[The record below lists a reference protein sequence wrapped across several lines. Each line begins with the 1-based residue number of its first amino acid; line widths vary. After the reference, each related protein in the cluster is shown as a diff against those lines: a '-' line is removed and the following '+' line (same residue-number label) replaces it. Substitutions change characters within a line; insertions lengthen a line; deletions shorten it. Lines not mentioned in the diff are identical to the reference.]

1 MDTEYNLTVQE
12 ALSRPLFRNA
22 VVVAGE
28 SGLIR
33 PIRWVHILEV
43 TDFETLI
50 HGGEMILTTGI
61 GLRSSPELWSAFAEK
76 LIRQNASCLCIEVGP
91 YFNAVENELKQLADE
106 HGFPVI
112 LFPSTVRYVDI
123 THDLHSLLVNR
134 QHLRL
139 RELESLSRE
148 FHRHT
153 LGLHGTLNVLK
164 LLHES
169 TGAQLLFRPLTGKT
183 ISYPPLYPQEQSVW
197 SAYAD
202 ERYNSQEEDGNAQ
215 IWCTQIDDGR
225 YAVTKPIG
233 AYDQTWAL
241 LLMITDQQPTEYDLM
256 LADSASLSI
265 AQELL
270 RTRYM
275 EERKLFSEHAWVG
288 ELIGGRAQDEKS
300 IRALT
305 GTDYKRWDSTHYY
318 TCIIEIANRFEGKPD
333 TADSDWDSLRLHLS
347 HMVRSDLEKHFF
359 QPFMTLH
366 QNRIAII
373 AFDTKASS
381 GSAPRLKSALGSFQ
395 HSHSGELP
403 KQFKLLIGAGGFTI
417 GLNNARQSYLEAEQ
431 ALSLFPSFGEPV
443 LLYDELG
450 VYQLLAGLNDG
461 KLLQQFVRQHLGP
474 LIDHDE
480 TRGSELLLTLK
491 ALLDCDGSKQAAAQ
505 RLFIVRQS
513 LYYRLDK
520 IAELLGE
527 DYMTPEKRL
536 ALGVALRAY
545 QLLQPA
551 PFIDSVKISGV

>member
-1 MDTEYNLTVQE
+1 M
-12 ALSRPLFRNA
+12 SRPLFHNA
-22 VVVAGE
+22 VVAAGR

-43 TDFETLI
+43 SDFETLI

-61 GLRSSPELWSAFAEK
+61 GLRSNPELWMAFTEK
-76 LIRQNASCLCIEVGP
+76 LINWNASCLCIEVGP
-91 YFNAVENELKQLADE
+91 YFHAVEEELKRLADD
-106 HGFPVI
+106 HGFPII
-112 LFPSTVRYVDI
+112 LFPFTVRYVDI

-183 ISYPPLYPQEQSVW
+183 VSYPPLSPQEQAGW
-197 SAYAD
+197 SDYAD
-202 ERYNSQEEDGNAQ
+202 KGYQAMLEDGNAQ
-215 IWCTQIDDGR
+215 TLCTRVEDSR
-225 YAVTKPIG
+225 YAVLKSIG

-241 LLMITDQQPTEYDLM
+241 LLMLTTQYPGEYDLN

-275 EERKLFSEHAWVG
+275 EERKLSTEQAWVA
-288 ELIGGRAQDEKS
+288 ELLGGGTRDEAGL
-300 IRALT
+300 RALV
-305 GTDYKRWDSTHYY
+305 GTDYKRLNTASFY
-318 TCIIEIANRFEGKPD
+318 TVMIEFARRSEVKSELLDPD
-333 TADSDWDSLRLHLS
+333 ADSVRLHMS
-347 HMVRSDLEKHFF
+347 HMVRSALEKHFF
-359 QPFMTLH
+359 HPYITLF
-366 QNRIAII
+366 QNRIAVI
-373 AFDTKASS
+373 AFDMKT
-381 GSAPRLKSALGSFQ
+381 GGDSAPRLKTALDSFLL
-395 HSHSGELP
+395 SHSGDLS
-403 KQFKLLIGAGGFTI
+403 KHGRLLIGAGGLTS
-417 GLNNARQSYLEAEQ
+417 GLSNARQSCQEAEQ
-431 ALSLFPSFGEPV
+431 ALSLCQSFGQPY

-461 KLLQQFVRQHLGP
+461 KTLQHFVRQHLGP

-513 LYYRLDK
+513 LYYRLEK

-551 PFIDSVKISGV
+551 PLTGSVNAAGS